1 MYYFHLQFKQP
12 DVLVLMCDFKS
23 ISQVYQHSSPFSVQG
38 SISLWPPALTHPGVC
53 PEHPTAARLD
63 WDLGNEEAKS
73 NTSHCCWL
81 SLTWNGQYDLRTG
94 YPDHFTCRRS
104 GCCVWSVNSGI
115 WKSHVSSHLSVHSRF
130 GLNNSIGVKVQCVSQ
145 VSPLHEFF
153 SFAWIQHRQTLSKC
167 SWTCCC
173 CFLHQHNIKENIKTM
188 THSTLNRFTSVF
200 FAVYYYRAV
209 ERFWVDMQQD
219 DKCRHS
225 GTHLRELSLADCH
238 GVQTCVHGEWSHV
251 HAQTHRPA
259 SCLHK
264 QSFLWGSGSQAH
276 VCTWN
281 FPAAVEET
289 SVDASGKRHKREKGI
304 KSNMKRKKT

>member
-94 YPDHFTCRRS
+94 YPNHFTCRRS

-209 ERFWVDMQQD
+209 ERFWVDRMT
-219 DKCRHS
+219 S
-225 GTHLRELSLADCH
+225 ADI
-238 GVQTCVHGEWSHV
+238 
-251 HAQTHRPA
+251 
-259 SCLHK
+259 
-264 QSFLWGSGSQAH
+264 QAH
-276 VCTWN
+276 ISERYPWQTVMEFRHAYMASDHMCTHKHIAPLPVCTN
-281 FPAAVEET
+281 RVSYGAQGHKLT
-289 SVDASGKRHKREKGI
+289 SVCGTSRQPL
-304 KSNMKRKKT
+304 RKHQSTRVERDTRGRKA

>member
-1 MYYFHLQFKQP
+1 MPLNRAWLCFSPETEFREQYLAYGTLWGIGAEGQHFGVCAEWVCEGTSRTNGSLVSWAGETWSLTHRKDYQGKMYYFQLQFKQP

-38 SISLWPPALTHPGVC
+38 SISLWPPAPTHPGIC

-104 GCCVWSVNSGI
+104 GCCVWSVYSGI

-145 VSPLHEFF
+145 VSPLLCMNT
-153 SFAWIQHRQTLSKC
+153 AQ
-167 SWTCCC
+167 
-173 CFLHQHNIKENIKTM
+173 
-188 THSTLNRFTSVF
+188 
-200 FAVYYYRAV
+200 
-209 ERFWVDMQQD
+209 
-219 DKCRHS
+219 
-225 GTHLRELSLADCH
+225 ADP
-238 GVQTCVHGEWSHV
+238 Q
-251 HAQTHRPA
+251 
-259 SCLHK
+259 
-264 QSFLWGSGSQAH
+264 
-276 VCTWN
+276 
-281 FPAAVEET
+281 
-289 SVDASGKRHKREKGI
+289 
-304 KSNMKRKKT
+304 

>member
-1 MYYFHLQFKQP
+1 
-12 DVLVLMCDFKS
+12 MCDFKS

-38 SISLWPPALTHPGVC
+38 SITMTTCSDPSRGLS
-53 PEHPTAARLD
+53 R
-63 WDLGNEEAKS
+63 
-73 NTSHCCWL
+73 TSHGRSTGLRSGERGGQVKHLTLLLTQPDLKWPVWPQDWL
-81 SLTWNGQYDLRTG
+81 S
-94 YPDHFTCRRS
+94 CRRS

-115 WKSHVSSHLSVHSRF
+115 WKSRVSSHLSVHSRF

-153 SFAWIQHRQTLSKC
+153 SFVWIQHRQTLSKC

-188 THSTLNRFTSVF
+188 THSTLNRSTSVF

-209 ERFWVDMQQD
+209 ERFWVDTQQD

-225 GTHLRELSLADCH
+225 GTHLREVSLADCH